1 MNKFT
6 LSLKMSL
13 SLLFCMIFMSFGMH
27 EVLDEDTAYIQKKL
41 TEHYD
46 NEHGEEQIKRYELNV
61 TNKGFCRYKRY
72 FNSGKI
78 EYFSFNLVKFKYLD
92 YYGTDKNG
100 ALYLRTRGDD
110 VIVQT
115 YNDKRA
121 GDIDS
126 MAAYMTIPL
135 KNIEPQDLSDLS
147 ERMAKMNA
155 QLVLVQ
161 K

>member
-13 SLLFCMIFMSFGMH
+13 FLLLCLIFMAFTAGI
-27 EVLDEDTAYIQKKL
+27 LDEETAYIQKKL
-41 TEHYD
+41 AEHYD
-46 NEHGEEQIKRYELNV
+46 NEQEGRQIKRYELNV
-61 TNKGFCRYKRY
+61 TNTGFCRYKRY
-72 FNSGKI
+72 FTNGKV
-78 EYFSFNLVKFKYLD
+78 EYFSFNLVKFKTLD

-100 ALYLRTRGDD
+100 KLYLRTKGED

-115 YNDKRA
+115 YKDNDG
-121 GDIDS
+121 GDVDS
-126 MAAYMTIPL
+126 MATYMVIPL

-147 ERMAKMNA
+147 DRLAKMNA
-155 QLVLVQ
+155 QLLAQ

>member
-13 SLLFCMIFMSFGMH
+13 SLLLCMVFMAFGVRI
-27 EVLDEDTAYIQKKL
+27 VLDEETAYIQKKL

-46 NEHGEEQIKRYELNV
+46 NEQGEEQIKRYELNV

-72 FNSGKI
+72 FTSGKI
-78 EYFSFNLVKFKYLD
+78 EYFSFNLVKFKDLD

-100 ALYLRTRGDD
+100 QLYLRTKNDD

-115 YNDKRA
+115 YNDKQA

-147 ERMAKMNA
+147 DRLAKMNA

>member
-13 SLLFCMIFMSFGMH
+13 FLMLCLVFMAFSVGI
-27 EVLDEDTAYIQKKL
+27 LDEQGAYIQEKL

-46 NEHGEEQIKRYELNV
+46 EGQEGQQIKRYELKV
-61 TNKGFCRYKRY
+61 TNTGFCRYKRY
-72 FNSGKI
+72 FNSGKV
-78 EYFSFNLVKFKYLD
+78 EYFSFNLVKFKDLD

-100 ALYLRTRGDD
+100 KLFLRTKGDD

-115 YNDKRA
+115 YNDKKA

-126 MAAYMTIPL
+126 MAAYMVIPI

-147 ERMAKMNA
+147 DRLVKMNE
-155 QLVLVQ
+155 QLLVQ

>member
-13 SLLFCMIFMSFGMH
+13 FLLLCLVFMAFTA
-27 EVLDEDTAYIQKKL
+27 EILDEQTVYIQKKL
-41 TEHYD
+41 AEHYD
-46 NEHGEEQIKRYELNV
+46 NGQEDQQIKRYELNL
-61 TNKGFCRYKRY
+61 TNTGFCRYKRY
-72 FNSGKI
+72 FTSGKV
-78 EYFSFNLVKFKYLD
+78 EYFSFNLVKFKALD

-100 ALYLRTRGDD
+100 KLYLRTKGED

-115 YNDKRA
+115 YKDKDG
-121 GDIDS
+121 GDVDS
-126 MAAYMTIPL
+126 MATYMVIPL

-147 ERMAKMNA
+147 ERLLKMNA
-155 QLVLVQ
+155 QLLVQ

>member
-6 LSLKMSL
+6 LSLKISAL
-13 SLLFCMIFMSFGMH
+13 SLLCLLFMAFNARS
-27 EVLDEDTAYIQKKL
+27 LDEYTVYIQQKL
-41 TEHYD
+41 TAHYD
-46 NEHGEEQIKRYELNV
+46 NEVEAQQIKRYELKV
-61 TNKGFCRYKRY
+61 TNTGFCRYKRY
-72 FNSGKI
+72 FESGKV
-78 EYFSFNLVKFKYLD
+78 EYFSFNLVKFKDLD

-100 ALYLRTRGDD
+100 KLYLRTKGED

-115 YNDKRA
+115 YNDKKA

-126 MAAYMTIPL
+126 MAAYMVIPL

-147 ERMAKMNA
+147 DRLVKMNA
-155 QLVLVQ
+155 QLLAQ